1 MDVAEEVSVLVYD
14 VDMVVLTVIRQ
25 DVTLAVCGVND
36 SRGVEGGPVYL
47 KRSLPATLTTT
58 KALSKESTML
68 LICKFL
74 FSLRDLML

>member
-1 MDVAEEVSVLVYD
+1 MFVLVDD
-14 VDMVVLTVIRQ
+14 VDKVVVIVSCQ
-25 DVTLAVCGVND
+25 DVGHTVCGDAINSWV
-36 SRGVEGGPVYL
+36 VEGGPVYL

-58 KALSKESTML
+58 TALSKESAML